1 MEITAVVIDE
11 ERTFADALA
20 IRLNAEE
27 DLSVVAV
34 AQPTATTMGRTPNTT
49 AGRGSHRI
57 HAVVQGDL
65 GAAAFDAGDHAR
77 AIRRSQPG

>member
-27 DLSVVAV
+27 DISVVAV
-34 AQPTATTMGRTPNTT
+34 TQPTATTMGWHADIILLDVDLAGSVRFCKATSGRRTK
-49 AGRGSHRI
+49 
-57 HAVVQGDL
+57 
-65 GAAAFDAGDHAR
+65 
-77 AIRRSQPG
+77 PG